1 MKPEVAIAQLS
12 IVDGAW
18 QDSPDNVAQFE
29 ESALFQDRPGRGS
42 LYLVVEVTG
51 DAEGRDALARE
62 LIETA
67 RREYAAS
74 HGSIMLG
81 LAQAVNAANEFFY
94 ATNANTPPEAR
105 RIAGMTAAILR
116 ENELFIAQA
125 GPGLT
130 CLVRGATLQRY
141 PEQSPW
147 FDPNEDA
154 IAQVITSRN
163 FPTEGTVP
171 IGMRRV
177 YNPDEFH
184 ITLQP
189 GDVVVLSTRT
199 LAHLLSNEELVDTLA
214 HRHPDEIIASLE
226 DLAGTL
232 DLSAIALRFAESV
245 TPTEQAR
252 AAPIATAAPA
262 RPEPAPL
269 LAATPTLDENLS
281 VAEDAHESPIDS
293 APFAEQS
300 APTAPTPSAPPSTIA
315 QGRSAQN
322 KPRVPRTI
330 RPRMTLPRVPIDW
343 ARARAALLRATAGT
357 MAVVAAIF
365 SRVDWKKIGAAVDRA
380 ISNVSRAF
388 ARALLFLLRSFLPGG
403 PAEDAPAR
411 VSPPPRQ
418 AGWRVLALLFPLVLI
433 AVGGWMWFTT
443 RAEQQHLQGT
453 QVTDLLNQSTALV
466 ATGKNLTN
474 TDKNAARLSFQQAI
488 SLTNQAQAIMPNN
501 AAVRTAY
508 YAAQDELDR
517 VNGISVLLFL
527 PSFATFSD
535 PKANPSRIVT
545 HYPDVYILDR
555 GTSRVYHYLV
565 NDAGPSVTPT
575 PGDGVILKLGDKA
588 GDHTVGDLIDLTLV
602 DQGNRLIAI
611 DKTGAFLE
619 YDPSKS
625 TWSARA
631 ARDSAQWSRVTLLS
645 SYAGNLYIVDQ
656 GRNQILKYVAAEG
669 AWTSS
674 VTYFAPGVTVDLAG
688 VTDVAIDG
696 DVWLARADG
705 SVARFTQGK
714 PNDLAFR
721 ELDAPMSNSVGVV
734 TTQNMAGIYVADAGN
749 QRIVQI
755 DKTSG
760 KFLRQFKP
768 STQNRDAFGALKTL
782 AVDEPNKKF
791 FYINGNQAY
800 LATIPQ

>member
-29 ESALFQDRPGRGS
+29 ESALFADHPGRGS

-94 ATNANTPPEAR
+94 TTNANTPPEAR

-130 CLVRGATLQRY
+130 CFVRGVTLRRF

-154 IAQVITSRN
+154 IAQIITSRN
-163 FPTEGTVP
+163 FPTEGTAP
-171 IGMRRV
+171 IGMRRA

-199 LAHLLSNEELVDTLA
+199 LAHLLSNEELADTLA
-214 HRHPDEIIASLE
+214 QRHPDEIIASLE

-232 DLSAIALRFAESV
+232 DLSVIALRFAESV
-245 TPTEQAR
+245 TPVAPAPALPL
-252 AAPIATAAPA
+252 AAAAPA

-281 VAEDAHESPIDS
+281 VADDALESPIDS
-293 APFAEQS
+293 APLTE
-300 APTAPTPSAPPSTIA
+300 PPAPTPASPRRSAPDE
-315 QGRSAQN
+315 
-322 KPRVPRTI
+322 PRAPRTF
-330 RPRMTLPRVPIDW
+330 RPRMDLPHVQIDW
-343 ARARAALLRATAGT
+343 ARVRAAFLRVTAGA
-357 MAVVAAIF
+357 MAALAVIF
-365 SRVDWKKIGAAVDRA
+365 SRVDWKNISAAADRA

-388 ARALLFLLRSFLPGG
+388 ARALLFLLRSFLPGE
-403 PAEDAPAR
+403 PADDSPAR
-411 VSPPPRQ
+411 VAPPARQ
-418 AGWRVLALLFPLVLI
+418 AGWRILAVLFPLVLM
-433 AVGGWMWFTT
+433 AAGGYMWFTT
-443 RAEQQHLQGT
+443 HAEQQRVQSA
-453 QVTDLLNQSTALV
+453 QVADLLNQSTALV
-466 ATGKNLTN
+466 AAGKNLSN

-488 SLTNQAQAIMPNN
+488 SLTNQAQALMPNN
-501 AAVRTAY
+501 PAVRPAY
-508 YAAQDELDR
+508 YAAQDELDK

-565 NDAGPSVTPT
+565 NDAGPTVTPT

-588 GDHTVGDLIDLTLV
+588 GDRTVGDLIDLTLV
-602 DQGNRLIAI
+602 DQGNRLIAL

-625 TWSARA
+625 TWSSHA
-631 ARDSAQWSRVTLLS
+631 ARDSAQWSRVTLLA
-645 SYAGNLYIVDQ
+645 SYAGNLYLVDQ
-656 GRNQILKYVAAEG
+656 GRNQILKYVAADG

-674 VTYFAPGVTVDLAG
+674 TTYFAPGVSVDLAS
-688 VTDVAIDG
+688 VTDLAIDG

-721 ELDAPMSNSVGVV
+721 EFDAPLSKSVAVV
-734 TTQNMAGIYVADAGN
+734 TNQNMAGVYVADAGN

-768 STQNRDAFGALKTL
+768 GIQNRDAFSALKTL

>member
-1 MKPEVAIAQLS
+1 VKPEVAIAQLS

-81 LAQAVNAANEFFY
+81 LAQAVKAANEFFY
-94 ATNANTPPEAR
+94 TTNANTPPETR
-105 RIAGMTAAILR
+105 RIAGMTAAVLR

-130 CLVRGATLQRY
+130 CLVRGDALQRF

-214 HRHPDEIIASLE
+214 NRHPDEIIASLE

-232 DLSAIALRFAESV
+232 DLSVIALRLAESV
-245 TPTEQAR
+245 TPVEQAP
-252 AAPIATAAPA
+252 AAPIAAAAPA
-262 RPEPAPL
+262 RPEPAAL

-281 VAEDAHESPIDS
+281 VDEDMHESPIDS
-293 APFAEQS
+293 APLAEPS
-300 APTAPTPSAPPSTIA
+300 APTPAAPPSTIA
-315 QGRSAQN
+315 QD

-330 RPRMTLPRVPIDW
+330 RPRMTLPRVQIDW
-343 ARARAALLRATAGT
+343 ARVRAALLRATAGT

-388 ARALLFLLRSFLPGG
+388 ARALLFLLRSFLPGE

-411 VSPPPRQ
+411 VSPPARQ
-418 AGWRVLALLFPLVLI
+418 AGWRVVALLFPLVLM

-443 RAEQQHLQGT
+443 RAEQQRVQGT

-535 PKANPSRIVT
+535 PKASPSRIVT

-625 TWSARA
+625 TWSSRA
-631 ARDSAQWSRVTLLS
+631 ARDSAQWSRVTLLA

-656 GRNQILKYVAAEG
+656 GRNQILKYVAADG
-669 AWTSS
+669 VWTSS
-674 VTYFAPGVTVDLAG
+674 VTYFAPGVAVDLAG
-688 VTDVAIDG
+688 VTDIAIDG

-721 ELDAPMSNSVGVV
+721 ELDAPMSKSVAVD
-734 TTQNMAGIYVADAGN
+734 TNQNMAGLYVADAGN